1 MSDMMVR
8 EQRADCLH
16 VELAGTAM
24 RNPVLTASGCFGWG
38 REYSQYY
45 PLHQLGGVCAKAVTE
60 HPRDGN
66 AVPRVTEVT
75 AGMLNAIGLANPG
88 LEEVLQSELP
98 WLASQD
104 VCVWVNIAGAE
115 LEEYCS
121 IAQAVAATNLAQV
134 LELNVSCP
142 NVKQGGLAF
151 GTDPDVLKHLVA
163 EVRGLVDMPLFVK
176 LSPNVTDIRPLA
188 EAAVEGGA
196 DGLTLI
202 NTLRG
207 MAVDVA
213 NRRPILSTVHGG
225 LSGPAIKPVALSM
238 VYQVAKVV
246 DVPIVGCGG
255 IVSGQD
261 ALEFIMVGAHAVQV
275 GTANFTDPWA
285 GPRIVSEIAA
295 WMHQEGVR
303 SLDEI
308 RGSAL

>member
-1 MSDMMVR
+1 MAAKMDTDLTVDLGSV
-8 EQRADCLH
+8 
-16 VELAGTAM
+16 TM

-45 PLHQLGGVCAKAVTE
+45 PLNQLGGVCAKAVTVS
-60 HPRDGN
+60 PRDGN
-66 AVPRVTEVT
+66 SVPRVTEVT

-88 LEEVLQSELP
+88 IAEVLNSELP
-98 WLASQD
+98 WLAAQD
-104 VCVWVNIAGAE
+104 VCVWVNIAGAA
-115 LEEYCS
+115 LEEYCQL
-121 IAQAVAATNLAQV
+121 AEAVADTQLADV

-151 GTDPDVLKHLVA
+151 GTDPAVLKRLVRA
-163 EVRGLVDMPLFVK
+163 VRERVNTPLFVK

-188 EAAVEGGA
+188 EAAVEAGA
-196 DGLTLI
+196 DGLTLV

-207 MAVDVA
+207 MAVDVKA
-213 NRRPILSTVHGG
+213 RQPVLSTVHGG

-238 VYQVAKVV
+238 VYQTAKTV

-255 IVSGQD
+255 ITSGSD
-261 ALEFIMVGAHAVQV
+261 ALEFFMVGAGAVQV

-285 GPRIVSEIAA
+285 GPRIVREIEE
-295 WMHQEGVR
+295 WMLQEGVR

-308 RGSAL
+308 RGIAL